1 MLLSSLA
8 ELMSLGA
15 VIPFLSILSNPE
27 AVWSNQSAYKIAYFL
42 GYRDASEL
50 IFPITFIFVFT
61 CFLASVIRL
70 LSIWANGKYSAS
82 IGSDISI
89 LSYRKTLY
97 QPFIV
102 HIKRNS
108 SEVINTITMQTARTT
123 AGFTAFLQMTSSSLI
138 SLSLFVG
145 FFVIDWKIALSAVIL
160 FSTAYSLIA
169 KFTSKKLKK
178 NSAIVSSKSQFL
190 IKVLQEGLGAIRDLL
205 LDKSQQFFVETY
217 SAADREQRLRQANNQ
232 FLASFPRYSLETLGI
247 IFIALLGYSMLLE
260 GNNPSF
266 VLPFLGTIAL
276 GSQKLLPSLQQVY
289 GSWAKL
295 RGFQSDLLGVLSLL
309 LQDEIQDTNKVKPL
323 INFSDIV
330 FNSVTFSY
338 DSNNNFVNKSIDI
351 KINSNEIIGI
361 IGETGSGKSTFID
374 LFMGLLEPTD
384 GRILVNGKDLHDS
397 SSGSLLDSWRASIS
411 HVPQNIYL
419 TDTSFI
425 ENIAFGVPKEEIDH
439 ERVFHAARQA
449 CIFDYIDST
458 SEGFNTLVG
467 EKGVRMS
474 GGQMQRIG
482 IARALYK
489 SSSII
494 VLDEATSALDTNTEL
509 AVMKN
514 LTSQSFHS
522 TFIIVA
528 HRLSTLK
535 NCDRIIKLENGTVV
549 EDDSNFHIFD

>member
-1 MLLSSLA
+1 MLLSSFA

-102 HIKRNS
+102 HVKRNS
-108 SEVINTITMQTARTT
+108 SEVINTITLQTARTT

-160 FSTAYSLIA
+160 FSIVYSLIA
-169 KFTSKKLKK
+169 RFTSKKLKN
-178 NSAIVSSKSQFL
+178 NSAIVSSNSQFL

-217 SAADREQRLRQANNQ
+217 AAADREQRLRLANNQ

-289 GSWAKL
+289 SSWAKL
-295 RGFQSDLLGVLSLL
+295 RGFQSDLLGVLTLL
-309 LQDEIQDTNKVKPL
+309 LQDEIQNTNKVKPL

-330 FNSVTFSY
+330 FNSVNFSY
-338 DSNNNFVNKSIDI
+338 DSNNNFVNKSINI

-384 GRILVNGKDLHDS
+384 GRILVNGKDLHNS
-397 SSGSLLDSWRASIS
+397 SCGSLLDSWRASIS

-425 ENIAFGVPKEEIDH
+425 ENIAFGVPKKEIDH
-439 ERVFHAARQA
+439 ERVFHAAQQA

-458 SEGFNTLVG
+458 PEGFNTLVG

-494 VLDEATSALDTNTEL
+494 VLDEATSALDMNTEL
-509 AVMKN
+509 AVMNN
-514 LTSQSFHS
+514 LTSQSFRS
-522 TFIIVA
+522 TFVIIA

-535 NCDRIIKLENGTVV
+535 NCDRIIKIENGAVV
-549 EDDSNFHIFD
+549 EDNSNFHIFD